1 MATGTTKLYHTY
13 SLYIGASTAGI
24 EQINHDSDT
33 FKMMLIASADS
44 FNNDHSVI
52 SQVTAQEITHQNY
65 PAGGP
70 TLASVTYTLAASGTA
85 TFDAD
90 NVIVTASGSDLSAQ
104 ACVVYKAIASSDRS
118 PLLFLVD
125 FNGTQTAGVGTTFNI
140 NWNASGIVQV
150 KQV

>member
-1 MATGTTKLYHTY
+1 MATGTANLYHTY
-13 SLYIGASTAGI
+13 SLYIGASIAAIG
-24 EQINHDSDT
+24 QIDHNDDT
-33 FKMMLIASADS
+33 FKVMFLTSADV
-44 FNNDHSVI
+44 FNNDHSVM
-52 SQVTAQEITHQNY
+52 SQVCAKEISHQNY

-70 TLASVTYTLAASGTA
+70 TLASVTYTLSASGTA

-104 ACVVYKAIASSDRS
+104 ACVVYKEGATAAAS
-118 PLLFLVD
+118 PLIVLID